1 MQILALPRFKSNS
14 WRTPKNSFLGD
25 LPDMTGT
32 SGTTVPLILP
42 WKRCKYHIYDWSLAF
57 FFPAQNLEMQR
68 PCPLGHVAFT
78 LLFWQHWGAGLRK
91 MVEHSKEG
99 LLHASHAPELS
110 CRYPLLAI
118 AWGETL
124 GQVNFWSRAV
134 LASLTLHSFTVAL

>member
-57 FFPAQNLEMQR
+57 FFPAQSGNAASMSLRACSIYFTFLAALRCR
-68 PCPLGHVAFT
+68 P
-78 LLFWQHWGAGLRK
+78 RK

-99 LLHASHAPELS
+99 LLHASHTPELS

-118 AWGETL
+118 AWGEAL
-124 GQVNFWSRAV
+124 GQVNFWSWAV